1 MVLFWDSSAVLPLI
15 FKEVHSE
22 AALEA
27 WQSGTAHL
35 AWDWMEVETHAAVLR
50 RTFDSSHLRAW
61 RLRLEQFSLFGLPPD
76 AHRNIMACNQQWGLR
91 SADAG
96 HVFLLGELRIE
107 FPEIRLVTFDQ
118 EMIHFARREEWSL
131 WEA

>member
-15 FKEVHSE
+15 FKEIHSE
-22 AALEA
+22 AALKA
-27 WQSGTAHL
+27 WQSGTTRL
-35 AWDWMEVETHAAVLR
+35 AWDWMEVETHAAILR
-50 RTFDSSHLRAW
+50 RIGDSSHLRAW

-76 AHRNIMACNQQWGLR
+76 ANRAIMASNEQWGLR

-96 HVFLLGELRIE
+96 HVFLFGELRDE
-107 FPEIRLVTFDQ
+107 FPEIQLVTFDQ
-118 EMIHFARREEWSL
+118 EMIDLALRQEWPI